1 MQGNCLSLPSYD
13 SMKQEERA
21 KVAVGLSGGVD
32 SSVAAALL
40 LEKGY
45 EVMGIAMKIF
55 DGSVALKESQ
65 RHACFGPGEKEDM
78 DMAASVCRRLGIPFH
93 IIDLIEEYRKYVIE
107 YFRNEYLGGKTPNPC
122 IVCNHR
128 LKFGFLLEKARQT
141 GLDFEFFATG
151 HYAQIVE
158 SEGRFL
164 LKRSADLSK
173 DQSYFLYTLTPRQL
187 SSTLFPI
194 GAYTK
199 KRIREIA
206 GSLGLETAARPES
219 QDFIAG
225 NDYSP
230 LFAHEEIKEGDI
242 VDKDGNILGRHRG
255 IIHYTVGQRRGL
267 GISSP
272 RPLYVT
278 EIDARGNRLVVSKWE
293 DLFSDGLIATNLRL
307 IAMERLDRPYNIKA
321 KIRLKHKEADAT
333 VFPHEDNRARIVFK
347 QPQQSVTPGQ
357 SVVLYS
363 GDMVLGGGVIERAI

>member
-1 MQGNCLSLPSYD
+1 
-13 SMKQEERA
+13 MKRKKKA

-40 LEKGY
+40 KKKGY
-45 EVMGIAMKIF
+45 EVTGIAMKIF
-55 DGSVALKESQ
+55 DGSAALKGSP
-65 RHACFGPGEKEDM
+65 RHACYGPGEKEDM
-78 DMAASVCRRLGIPFH
+78 DMAVSVCRRLGIPFH

-107 YFRNEYLGGKTPNPC
+107 YFRNEYLAGKTPNPC

-141 GLDFEFFATG
+141 GIDFELFATG

-164 LKRSADLSK
+164 LKRSVDLSK
-173 DQSYFLYTLTPRQL
+173 DQTYFLYTLTPEQL

-194 GAYTK
+194 GVYTK

-206 GSLGLETAARPES
+206 GSLSLETATRPES
-219 QDFIAG
+219 QDFIVG
-225 NDYSP
+225 GDYST
-230 LFAHEEIKEGDI
+230 LFANEEAKEGDI
-242 VDKDGNILGRHRG
+242 VDEDGNILGRHRG

-267 GISSP
+267 GISSQ

-278 EIDARGNRLVVSKWE
+278 KIDAKGNRVVVSERE
-293 DLFSDGLIATNLRL
+293 DLFSDGLITANLSL
-307 IAMERLDRPYNIKA
+307 IAIERLDRPYQVRA
-321 KIRLKHKEADAT
+321 KIRLRHKEADAT
-333 VFPHEDNRARIVFK
+333 VFPHKDNRAKIVFNK
-347 QPQQSVTPGQ
+347 PQMSVTPGQ

-363 GDMVLGGGVIERAI
+363 GDMVFGGGIIERAI